1 MSERTKSPADAA
13 VGGEHRPNY
22 ATPPGANIA
31 DALAE
36 RGMAQGDLAA
46 RLDVH
51 DSVLSDL
58 IHGRRPITPETAR
71 GLELVLGIPM
81 AFWLR
86 AEARYREHHAR
97 IEDARRYSEWIDW
110 AKGFPLREMMSLGW
124 LPDIPAKD
132 GVGRVKALLSF
143 LQVASP
149 QGWDG
154 TYARL
159 NIAYRKTKAFPA
171 DPNHLGAWLCKGEAL
186 ARACE
191 AVDYEKA
198 AFQEALPE
206 IRKWSARTDTVP
218 LAQVQKRFADCGV
231 RLVFVPCLAKS
242 RAAGATRWL
251 GPSAP
256 VIQLSLRGK
265 TDDLFWFTLFHEAA
279 HVLKHSHKGVLVAL
293 GDQEDEREIEADK
306 WAADALIP
314 VMDWD
319 RFVSEGK
326 VTLDRIR
333 SFAEKL
339 QIAPGI
345 VVGRLQKELRLGK
358 GVGNSLKRP
367 VSIPPGEEAAALLDP
382 DQQAE
387 QWTEVLG
394 AY

>member
-97 IEDARRYSEWIDW
+97 IEDARRYSEWVEW
-110 AKGFPLREMMSLGW
+110 AKKFPLREMMSLGW
-124 LPDIPAKD
+124 LPRIPAKD
-132 GVGRVKALLSF
+132 AVGRVKALLAF

-149 QGWDG
+149 EGWEG
-154 TYARL
+154 TYQRL
-159 NIAYRKTKAFPA
+159 HIAYRKTQAFPA
-171 DPNHLGAWLCKGEAL
+171 DPNHLGAWLCRGEAL
-186 ARACE
+186 ARACKTGE
-191 AVDYEKA
+191 YDKA
-198 AFQEALPE
+198 AFQKALPE
-206 IRKWSARTDTVP
+206 IRKWSGRSDAIAID
-218 LAQVQKRFADCGV
+218 QVQKVFADCGV
-231 RLVFVPCLAKS
+231 RLVFVPCLPKS

-251 GPSAP
+251 GPSTP

-279 HVLKHSHKGVLVAL
+279 HVLKHNHKGVLAAL
-293 GDQEDEREIEADK
+293 DDQEDEREMEANK
-306 WAADALIP
+306 WAADTLIP
-314 VMDWD
+314 AADWS
-319 RFVSEGK
+319 RFLANGK
-326 VTLDRIR
+326 FGLDRIR
-333 SFAEKL
+333 AFAEEL
-339 QIAPGI
+339 HIAPGI
-345 VVGRLQKELRLGK
+345 VVGRLHREGRLAK
-358 GVGNSLKRP
+358 KVGNHLKRP
-367 VSIPPGEEAAALLDP
+367 VSFPPGEETAALLDP